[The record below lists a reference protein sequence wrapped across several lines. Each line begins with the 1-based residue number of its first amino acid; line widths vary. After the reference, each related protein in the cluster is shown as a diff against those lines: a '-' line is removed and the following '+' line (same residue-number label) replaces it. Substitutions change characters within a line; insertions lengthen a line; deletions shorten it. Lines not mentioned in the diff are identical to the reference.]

1 MASVTSGVTQG
12 LVLRPILFNT
22 FIDDLDEGLNVP
34 SVSLQTIPSWEVM
47 LICLRLRW
55 SFRGIG
61 IGWAEANGMGFNKA
75 KHQILHFGHNNP
87 MQCYRLGT
95 AWL

>member
-1 MASVTSGVTQG
+1 M
-12 LVLRPILFNT
+12 
-22 FIDDLDEGLNVP
+22 
-34 SVSLQTIPSWEVM
+34 
-47 LICLRLRW
+47 ICLRLRW

-87 MQCYRLGT
+87 IQCYRLGT
-95 AWL
+95 EWLEGCEEERDVGVMIDVWLNMSRQRAQVGRRPMVSWPVLEIV